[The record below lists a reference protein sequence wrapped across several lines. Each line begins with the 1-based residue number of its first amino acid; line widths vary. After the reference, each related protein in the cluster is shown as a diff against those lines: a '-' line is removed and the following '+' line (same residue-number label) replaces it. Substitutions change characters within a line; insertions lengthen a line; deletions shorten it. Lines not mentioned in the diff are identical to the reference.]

1 MKPAI
6 AIAVGCALLAAG
18 CSSVDQETTTE
29 TMSATPETAS
39 AAPQTSEAAV
49 VTEATTADEVVA
61 QLRSA
66 GLCDDPGDFDVAN
79 MGDYYVA
86 ACGSPVPYLIAA
98 QPWDGRVSA
107 EWCRSSESP
116 LAGKTVMVVQ
126 GADWTLIHPLAS
138 MGEMEAITD
147 AIGGTAIPRSKACRT

>member
-1 MKPAI
+1 MVEAAKERGI
-6 AIAVGCALLAAG
+6 AIDCIIL
-18 CSSVDQETTTE
+18 DYH
-29 TMSATPETAS
+29 MPEMNGG
-39 AAPQTSEAAV
+39 
-49 VTEATTADEVVA
+49 EVVA